1 MEDRLFRLFYNC
13 NIYTASGPIIE
24 NGKIFVARG
33 KIKAVGKDIIAPEG
47 TEQIDLGGCNL
58 LPGFIDAHSHLGM
71 HEECIGAVGDDTNED
86 TDPLTP
92 HLRAL
97 DAINPLE
104 EGFAEALAGGV
115 TVVAA
120 GPGSANVIGG
130 TFAAIKTFGRCV
142 DEMIIKEPVAMKCA
156 FGENP
161 KRVYGK
167 EHKLPS
173 TRMGTAALLRQALCD
188 AQDYAKKKTLARASA
203 TLAPNPKAEALIQ
216 VLEKQIPLK
225 VHAHRADDILTAIRI
240 AKEFDINITI
250 DHCTEGELIADIL
263 YREDFPVIIGP
274 SLTSRSK
281 VELANRSFKTAV
293 ILNKKGVK
301 TALTMDHPVTPIQH
315 LIVCA
320 ALAIR
325 EGMSQAEA
333 LKSITLY
340 PAQILGIDNLV
351 GSIEMDKDA
360 DFVIFNKDP
369 FDVRSKVV
377 ATYIE
382 GRKVYG

>member
-1 MEDRLFRLFYNC
+1 MFRLFYNC

-47 TEQIDLGGCNL
+47 TEQIDLGGRNV

-71 HEECIGAVGDDTNED
+71 HEECIGAVGDDTNES

-92 HLRAL
+92 QLRAI

-104 EGFAEALAGGV
+104 DGFTEALAGGV

-142 DEMIIKEPVAMKCA
+142 DEMVIKEPVAMKCA

-167 EHKLPS
+167 ENKLPS
-173 TRMGTAALLRQALCD
+173 TRMGTAALLRQALSE

-293 ILNKKGVK
+293 VLNKKGVK
-301 TALTMDHPVTPIQH
+301 TALTTDHPVTPIQH

-340 PAQILGIDNLV
+340 PAQILGIERLV

-360 DFVIFNKDP
+360 DFVIFDGDP
-369 FDVRSKVV
+369 FDVRSRVF

-382 GRKVYG
+382 GRKVFG